1 MATIRRNAA
10 PEKEKKIG
18 ELLSASHTGTK
29 RTSHDS
35 ITATPKRIPIYPK
48 PAVNSNNN
56 VSKPM
61 VKKPAPTQSTTTTT
75 APKSSL
81 AARRSTLDKTPMTQ
95 TPKTRIISTNNLSIR
110 SSSSSVSAKT
120 SVPQKP
126 IPGKNSNVVTK
137 DVVKPIVKRSI
148 ITVKKQDITKKR
160 TTTTNNDEKVVTKDV
175 VKRTVGK
182 SSTATKKQ
190 EITKQSPTTTTTTT
204 TQKITRSNISKG
216 PEPEIQPEH
225 QESCVDADEE
235 QKVLQSASNDEKGN
249 TVNSVADDQEPLNF
263 EGTEDGGDDQDTKAV
278 TDEDFTFLENQDDPL
293 IIETQEPEEHKS
305 YVEEI
310 KNMQNESEE
319 HSTSTTNTMN
329 EINSSSNG
337 ESFADNKPNEEA
349 EEKEVVEV
357 KEVEKHEEE
366 EEEEKIAEEKK
377 EELASEEFKEQKEQI
392 AVEEK
397 KQEPGHTVTKQHQFS
412 GQGKKDSPV
421 SNNVIEET
429 ASKLRQQRQNKV
441 KALAGAFETVISLQ

>member
-18 ELLSASHTGTK
+18 VLLSASQTGTK

-75 APKSSL
+75 APKSTL
-81 AARRSTLDKTPMTQ
+81 AARRSTLDKTPITQ
-95 TPKTRIISTNNLSIR
+95 TPKTRIISTNNPSIR
-110 SSSSSVSAKT
+110 SSSTSISAKT

-126 IPGKNSNVVTK
+126 VPSKNSSVVSK
-137 DVVKPIVKRSI
+137 DVAKPIVKRTI
-148 ITVKKQDITKKR
+148 TTVKKQDITKKH

-182 SSTATKKQ
+182 SSTAAKKQ
-190 EITKQSPTTTTTTT
+190 EITKQSPTTT

-216 PEPEIQPEH
+216 PEPEIHPEH

-235 QKVLQSASNDEKGN
+235 HKVLQSASDAEKGN
-249 TVNSVADDQEPLNF
+249 TVNYVADDQEPLNF

-293 IIETQEPEEHKS
+293 VIETQEPEEHKS

-310 KNMQNESEE
+310 KTMQNESEE
-319 HSTSTTNTMN
+319 HSRDTMNTMN
-329 EINSSSNG
+329 EITSSNNG
-337 ESFADNKPNEEA
+337 ESVADNKPNEEA

-366 EEEEKIAEEKK
+366 EEEKIAEEKK
-377 EELASEEFKEQKEQI
+377 EELASEEFKEQKEQV

-397 KQEPGHTVTKQHQFS
+397 KQEPGRTVTKQHQFS

-421 SNNVIEET
+421 SNNVIKET